1 MLLIWI
7 WLWFRFVI
15 VCRSCSGCGK
25 VLEYDLYSDEPTFVK
40 NAAGQVLG
48 FSSSAS
54 GFSLWFCLY
63 LTPIASYYWLYI
75 LFNGFWLCVC
85 RANWLEEMYVAFRV
99 MTQLPVRGY
108 SRMVWFVKPFLFK
121 GWLFRCLFC
130 WSFPNPPCTISLWFL
145 GDINTLWWIS
155 STFQVLFKIKK
166 ESFLFL
172 GFKEMLTSAWWADS

>member
-1 MLLIWI
+1 MSIKFYLFILMMEFHVVNMNLIVI
-7 WLWFRFVI
+7 SFCI

-54 GFSLWFCLY
+54 GFSFWFCLY

-75 LFNGFWLCVC
+75 LFNGFWLWVC

-99 MTQLPVRGY
+99 MTQLLVQGY
-108 SRMVWFVKPFLFK
+108 SRMVWFVRLFLFE
-121 GWLFRCLFC
+121 GLAFPLF
-130 WSFPNPPCTISLWFL
+130 
-145 GDINTLWWIS
+145 
-155 STFQVLFKIKK
+155 VLLKL
-166 ESFLFL
+166 S
-172 GFKEMLTSAWWADS
+172 